1 MDEAGSEE
9 RRGEG
14 TPTTDE
20 VMVALDALLE
30 VLDENIE
37 LAKRCRRR
45 ARHLGQER
53 HRGRAYRDIVPA
65 GDEPLIVQMMRDN
78 LARMGAAA
86 SQLQHAEAEA
96 LYAEGMTME
105 EIGKLFG
112 VTHQRVSAMLKRAR
126 NGTAGQGR

>member
-1 MDEAGSEE
+1 MEEPGSDE
-9 RRGEG
+9 RGGEA
-14 TPTTDE
+14 PAAVDQ

-45 ARHLGQER
+45 ARHLRKER
-53 HRGRAYRDIVPA
+53 RQGRAYRDIVPA
-65 GDEPLIVQMMRDN
+65 GGEPLIVRMIREN
-78 LARMGAAA
+78 LARLGAAA

-105 EIGKLFG
+105 EIGQLFG

-126 NGTAGQGR
+126 NAT

>member
-1 MDEAGSEE
+1 MEEAGSEE
-9 RRGEG
+9 GEG
-14 TPTTDE
+14 EAPPAVDQ
-20 VMVALDALLE
+20 VRVALDALLE

-45 ARHLGQER
+45 ARHLRQER
-53 HRGRAYRDIVPA
+53 HRGRDYRDIVPA
-65 GDEPLIVQMMRDN
+65 GDEPLIVQMMREN
-78 LARMGAAA
+78 LARLGAAA

-105 EIGKLFG
+105 EIGRLFG

-126 NGTAGQGR
+126 NDTA

>member
-1 MDEAGSEE
+1 MDEAVSEE
-9 RRGEG
+9 RQGEAA
-14 TPTTDE
+14 PPADQ

-45 ARHLGQER
+45 ARHLRNER

-65 GDEPLIVQMMRDN
+65 GDEPLIVHMMREN
-78 LARMGAAA
+78 LARLGAAA
-86 SQLQHAEAEA
+86 SQLQHAEAKA

-105 EIGKLFG
+105 EIGQLFG

-126 NGTAGQGR
+126 NDTA